1 MIQFCFLYY
10 TIRFVLIEILF
21 RKQQYIYKK
30 IENITYKR
38 YFFDVV
44 DFSES
49 LIGLIGARGIGK
61 TTFLLQYLRSL
72 DIAEEKKLYFSVDSI
87 MTSNMKLFDIAE
99 DFYNI
104 GGKVLVID
112 EIHKYKDFEIE
123 LKEIYDFLDL
133 KVIFSGSS
141 AIVLEHKKADMSR
154 RAMIYRLKG
163 LSFREFLELKLG
175 KRFKSFTLDEILN
188 DHIKRTQDIAKK
200 IKPLEHFKEYLKF
213 GYYPFYFET
222 KESYCIKLEETINT
236 VIESD
241 LPIVFNIEPANI
253 HKLKQLTA
261 YICGAKPYELNITS
275 LAQKIGINRKTLY
288 LYIYYLTLG
297 NIFSRLETK
306 GKGDNIFSKPAKLY
320 LNNPNLNNCYCQDSE
335 MGTIR
340 EEFFL
345 NMLSLNHKLLY
356 PKKGDFVVDG
366 RYTIEIGGKN
376 KGFEQIKDIPNS
388 FIAADDIEVGFGSKI
403 PLWLFGFLY

>member
-1 MIQFCFLYY
+1 MLE
-10 TIRFVLIEILF
+10 LLF
-21 RKQQYIYKK
+21 RKQAYIFKK
-30 IENITYKR
+30 IENVTYKR
-38 YFFDVV
+38 YFFDTI
-44 DFSES
+44 DFSER

-61 TTFLLQYLRSL
+61 TTFLLQYLKSL
-72 DIAEEKKLYFSVDSI
+72 DIAEDKKLYFSVDSI
-87 MTSNMKLFDIAE
+87 VTSNLKLFDIAE

-133 KVIFSGSS
+133 QVIFSASS
-141 AIVLEHKKADMSR
+141 AIVLEHKKADLSR

-163 LSFREFLELKLG
+163 LSYREFLELKLTND
-175 KRFKSFTLDEILN
+175 FEAYSLDEIVSN
-188 DHIKRTQDIAKK
+188 HIAIAQKITKK

-213 GYYPFYFET
+213 GYYPFYFEAPDN
-222 KESYCIKLEETINT
+222 YCIKLEETINA

-241 LPIVFNIEPANI
+241 LPIIFNIEPSNI

-261 YICGAKPYELNITS
+261 YLCSAKPYELNITS

-288 LYIYYLTLG
+288 QYIYYLVLG
-297 NIFSRLETK
+297 NIFNRLEAQ

-320 LNNPNLNNCYCQDSE
+320 LNNPNLNNCYCQESE
-335 MGTIR
+335 IGTIR

-345 NMLSLNHKLLY
+345 DMLSIDHTFSY
-356 PKKGDFVVDG
+356 PKQGDFLVNN
-366 RYTIEIGGKN
+366 RYLFEIGGKN
-376 KGFEQIKDIPNS
+376 KGFKQIKNMNNS
-388 FIAADDIEVGFGSKI
+388 FVVADDIEIGFGNKI

>member
-1 MIQFCFLYY
+1 MLE
-10 TIRFVLIEILF
+10 VLF

-30 IENITYKR
+30 IENIEYKR
-38 YFFDVV
+38 YFFDIV
-44 DFSES
+44 DFNEK

-61 TTFLLQYLRSL
+61 TTFLLQYLKSL

-87 MTSNMKLFDIAE
+87 VTSNMKLFDIAE
-99 DFYNI
+99 SFYNI

-141 AIVLEHKKADMSR
+141 AIVLEHKKADLSR

-163 LSFREFLELKLG
+163 LSFREFLELKLQ
-175 KRFKSFTLDEILN
+175 KRFKVFNLEDILN
-188 DHIKRTQDIAKK
+188 NHIDIAKDITAK

-222 KESYCIKLEETINT
+222 KKSYCLKLEETINT

-241 LPIVFNIEPANI
+241 LPIIFNIEPSNI

-261 YICGAKPYELNITS
+261 YICSSKPYELNLTA

-288 LYIYYLTLG
+288 QYIHYLTLG
-297 NIFSRLETK
+297 NIFSRLEAK
-306 GKGDNIFSKPAKLY
+306 AKGDTLFSKPAKLY

-335 MGTIR
+335 IGTIR

-345 NMLSLNHKLLY
+345 NMLSLQYFLLY
-356 PKKGDFVVDG
+356 PKKGDFLVNEKF
-366 RYTIEIGGKN
+366 TFEIGGKS
-376 KGFEQIKDIPNS
+376 KSFEQIKNLDNS
-388 FIAADDIEVGFGSKI
+388 YVVADDIEVGFRNKI

>member
-1 MIQFCFLYY
+1 ML
-10 TIRFVLIEILF
+10 EILF
-21 RKQQYIYKK
+21 RKQEYIYKK
-30 IENITYKR
+30 IENIEYKR
-38 YFFDVV
+38 YFFQEI
-44 DFSES
+44 DFEER

-61 TTFLLQYLRSL
+61 TTFLLQYLHSL
-72 DIAEEKKLYFSVDSI
+72 DIAESKKLYFSVDSI
-87 MTSNMKLFDIAE
+87 ITSNMKLFEIAE
-99 DFYNI
+99 DFYNL

-141 AIVLEHKKADMSR
+141 AVVLEHKKADLSR

-163 LSFREFLELKLG
+163 LSFREFLELKLEG
-175 KRFKSFTLDEILN
+175 EFPSYSLDEIVQN
-188 DHIKRTQDIAKK
+188 HTTIARDIIKK
-200 IKPLEHFKEYLKF
+200 IKPLEHFKEYLKV

-222 KESYCIKLEETINT
+222 KKSYCIKLEETINT

-241 LPIVFNIEPANI
+241 LPIIFNIEPSNI

-261 YICGAKPYELNITS
+261 YICAAKPYELNLTS

-288 LYIYYLTLG
+288 QYIHYLSLG
-297 NIFSRLETK
+297 NIFSRLEAK
-306 GKGDNIFSKPAKLY
+306 GKGDSVFSKPAKLY
-320 LNNPNLNNCYCQDSE
+320 LNNPNLNHCYCQE
-335 MGTIR
+335 KELGTIR

-356 PKKGDFVVDG
+356 PKKGDFLVDEK
-366 RYTIEIGGKN
+366 YIFEIGGKD
-376 KGFEQIKDIPNS
+376 KSFKQIKDIPNS
-388 FIAADDIEVGFGSKI
+388 FVVADDIEVGFMNKI
-403 PLWLFGFLY
+403 PLWIFGLLY